1 MAEDEPREE
10 PPGEDDPDSD
20 LKTLEGLEE
29 AERRINLESA
39 KLQALFAALKRESG
53 DHAASTNH
61 ALKSIRNAQAA
72 RGQAMPEP
80 EEIEGEAQEEA
91 ARRHEPPTEDD
102 GPE

>member
-39 KLQALFAALKRESG
+39 KLQALFAALKRE
-53 DHAASTNH
+53 
-61 ALKSIRNAQAA
+61 RRP
-72 RGQAMPEP
+72 RGV
-80 EEIEGEAQEEA
+80 
-91 ARRHEPPTEDD
+91 HEPC
-102 GPE
+102 PEVHPQCPSCPRASHA